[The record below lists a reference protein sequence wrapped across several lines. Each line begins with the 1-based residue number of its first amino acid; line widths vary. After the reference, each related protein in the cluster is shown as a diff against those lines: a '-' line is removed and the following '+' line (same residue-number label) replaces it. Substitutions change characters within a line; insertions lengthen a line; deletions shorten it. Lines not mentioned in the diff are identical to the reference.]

1 MISLSGV
8 ILVRLPLNVDG
19 KTRNVMMME
28 ELNKR
33 TKRTGATGA
42 TTMTDSF
49 LSTKM
54 KQLKN
59 IQATVESTTGE
70 TQEMWINKWYE
81 LIRSIAKKD
90 RKQFLEVHLGT
101 SLSGLSNFERGSR
114 LRDRG
119 QKTNKINVF
128 RVLSR
133 FFPIVANFINVKIFF
148 ENSRRPLKALKVFFL
163 TKR

>member
-1 MISLSGV
+1 M
-8 ILVRLPLNVDG
+8 VR
-19 KTRNVMMME
+19 K
-28 ELNKR
+28 
-33 TKRTGATGA
+33 
-42 TTMTDSF
+42 
-49 LSTKM
+49 
-54 KQLKN
+54 
-59 IQATVESTTGE
+59 
-70 TQEMWINKWYE
+70 
-81 LIRSIAKKD
+81 
-90 RKQFLEVHLGT
+90 FLEVHLGT